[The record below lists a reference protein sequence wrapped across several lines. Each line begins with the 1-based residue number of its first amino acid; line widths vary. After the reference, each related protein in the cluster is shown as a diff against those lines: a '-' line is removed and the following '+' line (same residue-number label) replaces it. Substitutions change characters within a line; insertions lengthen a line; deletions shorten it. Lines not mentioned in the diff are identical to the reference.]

1 MSIKIVPPYIN
12 IDIEGWSDDC
22 VDIIYREIIKNKKIE
37 IIIVGIHRPEWP
49 SREMFTEI
57 KRRIDSYKD
66 SREKKIKSILVY
78 GDNTWLLTRL
88 VTFKR
93 FHPIAD
99 VYLMDTKEKKD
110 SLLQIMKQDIC
121 RKEMM
126 DAYIKLNDIFYAPGY
141 LHYDEYHP

>member
-12 IDIEGWSDDC
+12 ITIEGWSDSC
-22 VDIIYREIIKNKKIE
+22 VEIITRTIKDSIGCD
-37 IIIVGIHRPEWP
+37 IIIVSLQRPEWP
-49 SREMFTEI
+49 SRQMFTEI
-57 KRRIDSYKD
+57 KRRIDIYKE

-78 GDNTWLLTRL
+78 GENTWLLTRL